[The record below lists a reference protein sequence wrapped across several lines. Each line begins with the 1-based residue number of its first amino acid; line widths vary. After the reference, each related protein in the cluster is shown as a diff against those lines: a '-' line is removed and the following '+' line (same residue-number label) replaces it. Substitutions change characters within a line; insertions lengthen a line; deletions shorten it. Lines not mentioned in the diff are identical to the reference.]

1 MSTAVQ
7 LLRQGRKNEIW
18 TKYCGFLDLDPN
30 EFMEIQ
36 GRLLME
42 QLNLIGDSEIARCL
56 VGEAAP
62 TSVEEFRQVV
72 PITTYED
79 YEPFLAEQKADL
91 LPEPPYLWAHTS
103 GRSGRFKWI
112 PYTKDG
118 YDRLGE
124 RVLAG
129 VILAAARWKG
139 EVRIEENDTLV
150 YNTPPRPY
158 ISGVALRAV
167 ADQFNFRFIPPLEET
182 EVLTFQER
190 IEKGFQTALVTGI
203 DVLGSLS
210 VVLVKMGERFA
221 EGAQTTSVSAQMLHP
236 KAAARLMR
244 GLMRSRLQGRSMLPR
259 DLWTVK
265 ALPSGGMDTSI
276 YRDKIA
282 YYWGIAPYEQ
292 YGSTEE
298 GAIATQ
304 SWSKQGMTFFPDA
317 AFLEF
322 IPEEELARSRRT
334 PTHIPRTVLMNEV
347 EPGKR
352 YEVVITNFFGKPLLR
367 YRMHDII
374 EFTSLQDDETGIQLP
389 QMEFVGRSGDLIDLA
404 GWTGIIDEKMVWQAI
419 LNTEL
424 KYEEW
429 SIRKENRDGKPIL
442 HLYIE
447 LLDPVDKETVW
458 FQFNESL
465 GELNPFYADFA
476 STIEERPLEVTILPQ
491 GTFQAYMREKQAA
504 GADLAHLKPPHM
516 NTRDEEV
523 QLLIKLAEQRDAYL
537 SVN

>member
-1 MSTAVQ
+1 
-7 LLRQGRKNEIW
+7 
-18 TKYCGFLDLDPN
+18 
-30 EFMEIQ
+30 
-36 GRLLME
+36 
-42 QLNLIGDSEIARCL
+42 
-56 VGEAAP
+56 
-62 TSVEEFRQVV
+62 
-72 PITTYED
+72 
-79 YEPFLAEQKADL
+79 
-91 LPEPPYLWAHTS
+91 
-103 GRSGRFKWI
+103 
-112 PYTKDG
+112 
-118 YDRLGE
+118 
-124 RVLAG
+124 
-129 VILAAARWKG
+129 
-139 EVRIEENDTLV
+139 
-150 YNTPPRPY
+150 
-158 ISGVALRAV
+158 
-167 ADQFNFRFIPPLEET
+167 
-182 EVLTFQER
+182 
-190 IEKGFQTALVTGI
+190 
-203 DVLGSLS
+203 
-210 VVLVKMGERFA
+210 
-221 EGAQTTSVSAQMLHP
+221 
-236 KAAARLMR
+236 
-244 GLMRSRLQGRSMLPR
+244 
-259 DLWTVK
+259 
-265 ALPSGGMDTSI
+265 
-276 YRDKIA
+276 
-282 YYWGIAPYEQ
+282 
-292 YGSTEE
+292 
-298 GAIATQ
+298 
-304 SWSKQGMTFFPDA
+304 MTFFPDA